1 MLGETMSGESMALKF
16 INKLN
21 GKLKFIY
28 KKNRFL
34 SPELRITLCNVLIQ
48 PRFDYACPA
57 WYSNLTKTIKK
68 KTGFT

>member
-1 MLGETMSGESMALKF
+1 MSGESMALKF

-57 WYSNLTKTIKK
+57 WYSNLTKKMKK
-68 KTGFT
+68 KIQITQINA